1 MCPSQLKC
9 QLISDMYVGRES
21 HTHTNILEVLKTEI
35 WNRNRVMWNLA
46 TKHSHKHAQLCLCID
61 NKMGLKIQAFPVA
74 PSKNLN
80 QLCNLKRSS
89 PLRCISWNFINTNKR
104 NIYST
109 WMYIYVFIG
118 ISKVSSIAVC
128 VRCPYVQIIK
138 NRTQYEFC
146 SKANKWRRPKIKLN
160 LKLISIWISMRCAG
174 LPRSLSEFSV
184 SARKLKAENCWL
196 SA

>member
-1 MCPSQLKC
+1 
-9 QLISDMYVGRES
+9 
-21 HTHTNILEVLKTEI
+21 
-35 WNRNRVMWNLA
+35 MWNLA
-46 TKHSHKHAQLCLCID
+46 TKHSHKHAPLCLCMG

-80 QLCNLKRSS
+80 QLGNLKRSS
-89 PLRCISWNFINTNKR
+89 PLRCISWNFINTNKT
-104 NIYST
+104 NIYILLECIF
-109 WMYIYVFIG
+109 MYLLEYQ
-118 ISKVSSIAVC
+118 KYQKYSSIAVC
-128 VRCPYVQIIK
+128 IRCPYVQIIK

-174 LPRSLSEFSV
+174 LPWSLSEFSV